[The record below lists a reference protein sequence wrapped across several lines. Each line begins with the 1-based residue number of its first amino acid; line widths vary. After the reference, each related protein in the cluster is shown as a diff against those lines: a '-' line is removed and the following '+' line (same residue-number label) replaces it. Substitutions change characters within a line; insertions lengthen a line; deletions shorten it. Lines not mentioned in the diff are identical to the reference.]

1 MSASDFW
8 AQIRERGVAALAGE
22 LGSNEVM
29 RLTETYGAHNY
40 HPLPVNLV
48 RAEGAWVYDDWGRAY
63 LDCIGSYSALAHGHL
78 SPFLIQTMQAQL
90 LSLTLTSRAVYNP
103 YLALFLEGLCLYT
116 GFDMA
121 CPMNT
126 GAEAVETALKLARKW
141 AYTRKGVP
149 DGAAQVVVADGNFH
163 GRTTTIVGFQ
173 FRVSL
178 PASLRPVH
186 ARLSFRP
193 LRRHGRTGS
202 GPHSPHGRR
211 ADGADPG
218 RGRDRAA
225 AGRLSGPGARTL
237 PGAKRPADL
246 GRDPDGVLPDR
257 KAVRLAA
264 RGRTARFDVP
274 GQGAR
279 RWASPGL
286 GGCGRTGKW

>member
-1 MSASDFW
+1 
-8 AQIRERGVAALAGE
+8 
-22 LGSNEVM
+22 M
-29 RLTETYGAHNY
+29 RLTETYGTHNY

-48 RAEGAWVYDDWGRAY
+48 RAEGVWVYDDRGRAY

-90 LSLTLTSRAVYNP
+90 ESLTLTSRAVYNP
-103 YLALFLEGLCLYT
+103 YLALFLEGLCRYT

-149 DGAAQVVVADGNFH
+149 DDQAQVVVADGNFH
-163 GRTTTIVGFQ
+163 GRTTTIVGFSSEP
-173 FRVSL
+173 SL
-178 PASLRPVH
+178 QAPLRPVH
-186 ARLSFRP
+186 ARLSFGP
-193 LRRHGRTGS
+193 LRRHRRAGS
-202 GPHSPHGRR
+202 GPHSGHRRR
-211 ADGADPG
+211 AAGTDPG

-225 AGRLSGPGARTL
+225 AGRLSGRGASTL
-237 PGAKRPADL
+237 PGAQRPADL
-246 GRDPDGVLPDR
+246 GRNTDGLLPHR

-264 RGRTARFDVP
+264 RGRPARHDVS

-279 RWASPGL
+279 RRAWSPSPPWWATGRCWKSSSPATTAA
-286 GGCGRTGKW
+286 RSAAARSARRSRWRP